1 MTAERTNAPFG
12 FEPSRE
18 FRAFHTFL
26 AAARNHRMGP
36 LYEQTHADY
45 RRAGGNGG
53 NGGSAKD
60 VLGVIDNQP
69 SYQLYAW
76 AMRHLQQ
83 FKYDHADFGVVPAI
97 GARKSYLRQRLRDLS
112 DEGIGTGE
120 LTLDPDLDLPDYFT
134 MTDFHQHP
142 GGVAGNPLAGLA
154 YEMSRAIRFKPGAD
168 SNDLYRNIFSY
179 LPADRDYR
187 RMLDWGTSFGAG
199 VRTWLEAHPGT
210 EAHGVDL
217 SEPCLRLA
225 YVRARERNMTAQ
237 WRQQD
242 VEHLSYPDGTF
253 DVALFAFMLHE
264 FPAARFPALFKEAAR
279 VLSERGVF
287 VGFELAYVAGSAF
300 QNTLQDQE
308 GWLNDEPFMPACFKS
323 DFQTLFREA
332 GFSKVTIRRFDQMA
346 DNVTHSSPDIP
357 KRQTWNIYVAE
368 K

>member
-36 LYEQTHADY
+36 LYEQTYADY

-53 NGGSAKD
+53 SAED
-60 VLGVIDNQP
+60 VLGVIDNLP

-83 FKYDHADFGVVPAI
+83 FKYDHADLGVVPAV
-97 GARKSYLRQRLRDLS
+97 GAHKSDLRQRLRDLS
-112 DEGIGTGE
+112 DEGIRAGE
-120 LTLDPDLDLPDYFT
+120 LILDPDLDLPDYFT

-168 SNDLYRNIFSY
+168 SNNLYRNIFSY
-179 LPADRDYR
+179 LPTDRDYR

-279 VLSERGVF
+279 VLSQRGVF
-287 VGFELAYVAGSAF
+287 VGFELAYVEGSAF
-300 QNTLQDQE
+300 QNALQDQE

-346 DNVTHSSPDIP
+346 DNVTHSSPEIP
-357 KRQTWNIYVAE
+357 KRQTWNIYVVE